1 MPQVARLG
9 DQCTGHPNGFPPR
22 PNIEGSDTVFVNGI
36 PIHRQSDKWAVHCN
50 STPSCHDGVLASG
63 SSTVFSSNLQVGRV
77 SDPVA
82 CGSTVAEGSPDVFA
96 GG

>member
-1 MPQVARLG
+1 MPAVSRLG
-9 DQCTGHPNGFPPR
+9 DKCTGHPNGFPPR
-22 PNIEGSDTVFVNGI
+22 PNDEASGDVFINGI
-36 PIHRQSDKWAVHCN
+36 GAHRQGDHWVTHCN
-50 STPSCHDGVLASG
+50 SNPSCHDSVLASG
-63 SSTVFSSNLQVGRV
+63 SSTVYCNGKQISRI